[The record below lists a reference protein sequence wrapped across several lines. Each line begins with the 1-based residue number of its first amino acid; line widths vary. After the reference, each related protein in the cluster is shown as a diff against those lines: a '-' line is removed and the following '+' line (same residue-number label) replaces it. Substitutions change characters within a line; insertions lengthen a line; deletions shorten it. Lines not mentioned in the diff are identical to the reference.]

1 MNPNTLYPIE
11 NFEKLCF
18 LKPYIKNP
26 LIKVG
31 EFTYY
36 HDHESVENFEKNV
49 LYHFDFSGDE
59 LHIGNFCMI
68 ASNVTFIMNGA
79 NHLTQSVSAYPFAI
93 FGGDWAH
100 AMEGKEYPVK
110 GNIVIGNDVW
120 LGYNATILPGVHIG
134 DGAIIATNAT
144 VSKNVPPYAIVAGN
158 PAKIVRYRFSEQ
170 QIEALL
176 KIAWWNWPLEQITEH
191 VSMLTATNID
201 EFISKFSA

>member
-49 LYHFDFSGDE
+49 LYHFDFTGDE

-110 GNIVIGNDVW
+110 GNTIIGNDVW
-120 LGYNATILPGVHIG
+120 LGYNATILPGVQIG

-144 VSKNVPPYAIVAGN
+144 VTKNVPPYAIVAGN

-191 VSMLTATNID
+191 VSMLTAANID
-201 EFISKFSA
+201 EFISKFRA